1 MKESAMATT
10 QPHASLPQRLGQQ
23 FLGPLDDGLGLA
35 RRYREVEALQEYVGA
50 NLRLVVP
57 AGLLLLVTALA
68 CGLTP
73 VMLLVGARP
82 VASLAGLLL
91 APLVLLGS
99 LFVLALL
106 FFSWLEERALVRSLG
121 HRTGP
126 VPGELARWL
135 KRKLGA
141 DLGRVP
147 RVPWLLAALFVVLPL
162 ATLVRMAPVVAVPLI
177 VLLLAAP
184 ILYARF
190 DR

>member
-1 MKESAMATT
+1 MATT
-10 QPHASLPQRLGQQ
+10 QPNASLPQRLGQQ
-23 FLGPLDDGLGLA
+23 FLGPIDDALGLA
-35 RRYREVEALQEYVGA
+35 RRYRELEALQQYVGA

-106 FFSWLEERALVRSLG
+106 LFSWLEERALVRSLG
-121 HRTGP
+121 HRTGRA
-126 VPGELARWL
+126 PGKFARWL
-135 KRKLGA
+135 KRKLGV
-141 DLGRVP
+141 DLGRAP
-147 RVPWLLAALFVVLPL
+147 RVPWLLAALFVVVPL
-162 ATLVRMAPVVAVPLI
+162 AMLVRMAPGVAVPLI
-177 VLLLAAP
+177 ALLVAAP

-190 DR
+190 DP